1 MKKRN
6 TETIKIEAKDK
17 KGLSYAVKTELSRNW
32 QLYILLIIPV
42 AYVIIFSYIPMLGLQ
57 IAFKSFRISQSMW
70 AAPINPRG
78 PFYQFIRF
86 VGDYKFWEIFQNTVI
101 LSVYQLIVTSIMPLF
116 LALVINNLV
125 NKTFKK
131 TVQFVTYAP
140 HFISM
145 VVMVGILMQ
154 ILGVRTGFVNNALY
168 ALGFERINFIARPNL
183 FRHLFVWSG
192 VWQETGYSAIVYLA
206 ALAGI
211 DPQLHEAAT
220 VDGAGKFKRIV
231 HVDLPG
237 IMPTFI
243 VLMILSVGRMLDLG
257 FTKAFLFQNTL
268 NISKSQIIDTYLYTM
283 GLGGGVPG
291 SGGTIPDYSYATAI
305 GMTKS
310 LICLFLIITVN
321 KISAKLSETSL
332 W

>member
-1 MKKRN
+1 MDTKNIPRDLKSKKN
-6 TETIKIEAKDK
+6 
-17 KGLSYAVKTELSRNW
+17 LSYIIKTELSRNW

-42 AYVIIFSYIPMLGLQ
+42 AYVVIFSYIPMLGLQ

-86 VGDYKFWEIFQNTVI
+86 VGDYKFWEIFQNTII
-101 LSVYQLIVTSIMPLF
+101 LSFYQLAVSAVMPLF
-116 LALVINNLV
+116 LALVINNLIS
-125 NKTFKK
+125 KTFQKV
-131 TVQFVTYAP
+131 VQFITYAP

-154 ILGVRTGFVNNALY
+154 ILSVRTGFVNNALY
-168 ALGFERINFIARPNL
+168 ALGFERINFIAKPNL
-183 FRHLFVWSG
+183 FRHLYVWSG

-206 ALAGI
+206 ALSGI

-220 VDGAGKFKRIV
+220 VDGAGRFKRII
-231 HVDLPG
+231 HVDIPG

-243 VLMILSVGRMLDLG
+243 ILTILAVGRMLDLG

-291 SGGTIPDYSYATAI
+291 ASSGTIPDYSYATAI

-310 LICLFLIITVN
+310 LISLVLIISVN
-321 KISAKLSETSL
+321 KISAKVSDTSL

>member
-1 MKKRN
+1 MKTKTKSKAGKN
-6 TETIKIEAKDK
+6 FSLT
-17 KGLSYAVKTELSRNW
+17 VKTELSRNW
-32 QLYILLIIPV
+32 QLYVLLIIPV

-70 AAPINPRG
+70 SAPINPRG

-86 VGDYKFWEIFQNTVI
+86 VGDYKFWEVFQNTII
-101 LSVYQLIVTSIMPLF
+101 LSLYQLVVSAIMPLF
-116 LALVINNLV
+116 LALVINNIV
-125 NKTFKK
+125 NKFFRK

-154 ILGVRTGFVNNALY
+154 ILGVRTGFVNNALF
-168 ALGFERINFIARPNL
+168 ALGFDRINFIAKPNL
-183 FRHLFVWSG
+183 FRHLYVWSG
-192 VWQETGYSAIVYLA
+192 VWQESGYSAIVYLA

-220 VDGAGKFKRIV
+220 VDGAGKLKRII

-243 VLMILSVGRMLDLG
+243 ILTILAVGRMLDLG
-257 FTKAFLFQNTL
+257 YTKAFLFQNTL
-268 NISKSQIIDTYLYTM
+268 NISKSSIIDTYLYTM
-283 GLGGGVPG
+283 GLGGGIPG
-291 SGGTIPDYSYATAI
+291 SNSGSIPDYSYATAI

-310 LICLFLIITVN
+310 LISLFLIITVN